1 MAQVQLNIHNVFLGD
16 ILLRK
21 FAELD
26 QMISG
31 GLAGVFHY
39 SGSVNSYDDL
49 PKEGMKIGDTYNI
62 VTADPAKNI
71 AAGDN
76 LAWNGTSWDNLRG
89 INDLSAYYTAAQCD
103 ATFATK
109 ESLTTELAKKA
120 EKTHTHAIS
129 DVTNLQTELNKKANT
144 ADLTG
149 LAPLANPAFTGSA
162 TLGGKPIAT
171 TDQIPS
177 NYLPTTGGT
186 LTGALVVLAPTAD
199 MNPATKQYVDQLI
212 AGLQIS
218 NISGLQTALDQKQAS
233 GDYVANATYS
243 AKVTEFEGRLQALE
257 TASGS

>member
-1 MAQVQLNIHNVFLGD
+1 MAQVHLTIHNVFLAD

-26 QMISG
+26 QLISG
-31 GLAGVFHY
+31 GLAGVFRY
-39 SGSVNSYDDL
+39 SGSVNSYDNL
-49 PKEGMKIGDTYNI
+49 PKEGMKVGDTYNI
-62 VTADPAKNI
+62 VTADSAKKI

-89 INDLSAYYTAAQCD
+89 IIDLSAYYTAAQCD
-103 ATFATK
+103 STFATK

-129 DVTNLQTELNKKANT
+129 DVTDLQTKLNS
-144 ADLTG
+144 

-162 TLGGKPIAT
+162 TLGGKAIAT

-218 NISGLQTALDQKQAS
+218 SISGLQAALDEKQAS

-243 AKVTEFEGRLQALE
+243 AKVTELEGRLQVLE

>member
-1 MAQVQLNIHNVFLGD
+1 MAQVHLTIHNVFLAD

-26 QMISG
+26 QLISG
-31 GLAGVFHY
+31 GLAGVFRY

-49 PKEGMKIGDTYNI
+49 PEEGMKVGDTYNI
-62 VTADPAKNI
+62 VTADSAKKI

-89 INDLSAYYTAAQCD
+89 IIDLSAYYTAAQCD
-103 ATFATK
+103 STFATK

-129 DVTNLQTELNKKANT
+129 DVTNLQTKL
-144 ADLTG
+144 DS
-149 LAPLANPAFTGSA
+149 LAPLANPAFTGSV
-162 TLGGKPIAT
+162 TLGGKPVAT

-177 NYLPTTGGT
+177 NYLPITGGT

-212 AGLQIS
+212 ASLQIS
-218 NISGLQTALDQKQAS
+218 SISGLQAALDEKQAS
-233 GDYVANATYS
+233 GDYVVNTTYS
-243 AKVTEFEGRLQALE
+243 AKVTELEGRLQALE

>member
-1 MAQVQLNIHNVFLGD
+1 MAQVQLTIHNVFLAD

-26 QMISG
+26 QLISG

-49 PKEGMKIGDTYNI
+49 PEEGMKIGDTYNI

-76 LAWNGTSWDNLRG
+76 LAWNGTSWDNFRG

-103 ATFATK
+103 STFATK

-129 DVTNLQTELNKKANT
+129 DVTNLQTKL
-144 ADLTG
+144 DG

-162 TLGGKPIAT
+162 TLGGKTIAT

-177 NYLPTTGGT
+177 NYLPTSGGT
-186 LTGALVVLAPTAD
+186 LTGALIVLAPTAD

-212 AGLQIS
+212 SGLQIS
-218 NISGLQTALDQKQAS
+218 SISGLQAALNEKQAS
-233 GDYVANATYS
+233 GDYVTNATYS
-243 AKVTEFEGRLQALE
+243 AKVTELEGRLQVLE
-257 TASGS
+257 SPTGS

>member
-1 MAQVQLNIHNVFLGD
+1 MAQVQLNIHNVFLAD
-16 ILLRK
+16 MLLRK

-120 EKTHTHAIS
+120 EKTRRRN
-129 DVTNLQTELNKKANT
+129 DV
-144 ADLTG
+144 
-149 LAPLANPAFTGSA
+149 
-162 TLGGKPIAT
+162 
-171 TDQIPS
+171 
-177 NYLPTTGGT
+177 
-186 LTGALVVLAPTAD
+186 
-199 MNPATKQYVDQLI
+199 
-212 AGLQIS
+212 
-218 NISGLQTALDQKQAS
+218 QA
-233 GDYVANATYS
+233 
-243 AKVTEFEGRLQALE
+243 
-257 TASGS
+257 

>member
-1 MAQVQLNIHNVFLGD
+1 MAQVQLTIHNVFLAD

-26 QMISG
+26 QLISG

-49 PKEGMKIGDTYNI
+49 PEEGMKIGDTYNI
-62 VTADPAKNI
+62 VTANKEKNI

-89 INDLSAYYTAAQCD
+89 IIDLSAYYTAAQCD
-103 ATFATK
+103 SKFATK
-109 ESLTTELAKKA
+109 ESLTAELAKKA

-144 ADLTG
+144 ADLSS

-162 TLGGKPIAT
+162 TLGGKTIAT

-186 LTGALVVLAPTAD
+186 LTGALIVLAPTGD

-212 AGLQIS
+212 AGLRIS
-218 NISGLQTALDQKQAS
+218 NISGLQNALDQKQAS
-233 GDYVANATYS
+233 GDYVTNTTYS
-243 AKVTEFEGRLQALE
+243 AKVSEIEGRLNALE
-257 TASGS
+257 APGS

>member
-1 MAQVQLNIHNVFLGD
+1 MAQVQLTIHNVFLAD

-26 QMISG
+26 QLISG

-49 PKEGMKIGDTYNI
+49 PEEGMKIGDTYNI

-76 LAWNGTSWDNLRG
+76 LAWNGTNWDNLRG

-103 ATFATK
+103 STFATK

-129 DVTNLQTELNKKANT
+129 DVTNLQTELNKKAN
-144 ADLTG
+144 ASDLTG

-162 TLGGKPIAT
+162 TLGGKTIAT

-186 LTGALVVLAPTAD
+186 LTGALVVLAPTGD

-212 AGLQIS
+212 AGLQNS
-218 NISGLQTALDQKQAS
+218 NISVLQNALDEKQAS
-233 GDYVANATYS
+233 GDYVTNATYS
-243 AKVTEFEGRLQALE
+243 AKVTELEGRLQVLE
-257 TASGS
+257 APGS

>member
-1 MAQVQLNIHNVFLGD
+1 MAQVQLTIHNVFLAD

-26 QMISG
+26 QLISG

-49 PKEGMKIGDTYNI
+49 PEEGMKIGDTYNI
-62 VTADPAKNI
+62 VTADKEKNI

-89 INDLSAYYTAAQCD
+89 IIDLSAYYTVAQCD
-103 ATFATK
+103 SKFATK
-109 ESLTTELAKKA
+109 ESLTAELAKKA
-120 EKTHTHAIS
+120 EKTHIHAIS
-129 DVTNLQTELNKKANT
+129 DVTALQTELNKKANT
-144 ADLTG
+144 SDLSD

-162 TLGGKPIAT
+162 TLGGKAIAT

-177 NYLPTTGGT
+177 DYLPTTGGT
-186 LTGALVVLAPTAD
+186 LTGALIVLAPTGD

-212 AGLQIS
+212 AGLRIS
-218 NISGLQTALDQKQAS
+218 NISGLQNALDQKQAS
-233 GDYVANATYS
+233 GDYVTNTTYS
-243 AKVTEFEGRLQALE
+243 AKVSEIEGRLNALE
-257 TASGS
+257 APGS

>member
-1 MAQVQLNIHNVFLGD
+1 MAQDQLTIHNVFLAD

-26 QMISG
+26 QLISG

-49 PKEGMKIGDTYNI
+49 PEEGMKIGDTYNI
-62 VTADPAKNI
+62 VTANKEKNI

-89 INDLSAYYTAAQCD
+89 IIDLSAYYTAAQCD
-103 ATFATK
+103 SKFATK
-109 ESLTTELAKKA
+109 ESLTAELAKKA

-129 DVTNLQTELNKKANT
+129 DVTDLQIELNKKANT
-144 ADLTG
+144 ADLSG

-162 TLGGKPIAT
+162 TLGGKAIAT

-186 LTGALVVLAPTAD
+186 LTGALIVLAPTGD

-218 NISGLQTALDQKQAS
+218 NISGLQNALDQKQAS
-233 GDYVANATYS
+233 GDYVTNTTYS
-243 AKVTEFEGRLQALE
+243 AKVSEIEGRLNALE
-257 TASGS
+257 APGS

>member
-1 MAQVQLNIHNVFLGD
+1 MAQVHLTIHNVFLAD

-26 QMISG
+26 QLISG

-49 PKEGMKIGDTYNI
+49 PEEGMKIGDTYNI

-76 LAWNGTSWDNLRG
+76 LAWNGISWDNLRG

-103 ATFATK
+103 SKFVTK

-129 DVTNLQTELNKKANT
+129 DVTDLQTKLNS
-144 ADLTG
+144 

-218 NISGLQTALDQKQAS
+218 SISGLQAALDEKQAS

-243 AKVTEFEGRLQALE
+243 AKVTELERRLQVLE
-257 TASGS
+257 TASGG

>member
-1 MAQVQLNIHNVFLGD
+1 MAQVQLTIHNVFLAD

-26 QMISG
+26 QLISG
-31 GLAGVFHY
+31 GLAGVFRY
-39 SGSVNSYDDL
+39 SGSVNSYNDL
-49 PKEGMKIGDTYNI
+49 PEEGMKIGDTYNI
-62 VTADPAKNI
+62 VTANKEKNI

-89 INDLSAYYTAAQCD
+89 IIDLSAYYTAVQCD
-103 ATFATK
+103 STFATK

-120 EKTHTHAIS
+120 EKTHTHTIS
-129 DVTNLQTELNKKANT
+129 DVTNLQTELNKKANA
-144 ADLTG
+144 ADLSG

-162 TLGGKPIAT
+162 TLGGKAIAT

-186 LTGALVVLAPTAD
+186 LTGALVVLAPTGN

-218 NISGLQTALDQKQAS
+218 NISGLQNALDQKQAS
-233 GDYVANATYS
+233 GNYVTNATYS
-243 AKVTEFEGRLQALE
+243 AKVSEIEGRLDALE
-257 TASGS
+257 TPGS

>member
-1 MAQVQLNIHNVFLGD
+1 MAQTQLTIHNVFLAD

-49 PKEGMKIGDTYNI
+49 PEEGMKIGDTYNI

-89 INDLSAYYTAAQCD
+89 INDLSAYYTAVQCD
-103 ATFATK
+103 SKFVTK

-129 DVTNLQTELNKKANT
+129 DVTDLQTKLNS
-144 ADLTG
+144 

-199 MNPATKQYVDQLI
+199 MNPTTKQYVDQLI

-218 NISGLQTALDQKQAS
+218 NISGLQAALDQKQAS

-243 AKVTEFEGRLQALE
+243 AKVTELEGRLQALE

>member
-1 MAQVQLNIHNVFLGD
+1 MAQVQLTIHNVFLAD

-26 QMISG
+26 QLISG
-31 GLAGVFHY
+31 GLAGVFRY
-39 SGSVNSYDDL
+39 SGSINSYDDL
-49 PKEGMKIGDTYNI
+49 PEEGMKIGDTYNI
-62 VTADPAKNI
+62 AT
-71 AAGDN
+71 GDN

-89 INDLSAYYTAAQCD
+89 IIDLSAYYTAAQCD
-103 ATFATK
+103 STFATK

-120 EKTHTHAIS
+120 EKTHTRAIS
-129 DVTNLQTELNKKANT
+129 DVTDLQTELNKKAN
-144 ADLTG
+144 ASDLSS

-162 TLGGKPIAT
+162 TLGGKAIAT

-186 LTGALVVLAPTAD
+186 LTGALVVLAPTGD

-218 NISGLQTALDQKQAS
+218 NISGLQNALDQKQAS
-233 GDYVANATYS
+233 GDYVTNATYS
-243 AKVTEFEGRLQALE
+243 AKVSEIEGRLDALE
-257 TASGS
+257 APGS

>member
-1 MAQVQLNIHNVFLGD
+1 MAQVQLTIHNVFLAD

-26 QMISG
+26 QLISG

-49 PKEGMKIGDTYNI
+49 PEEGMKIGDTYNI
-62 VTADPAKNI
+62 ITANPEQNI

-103 ATFATK
+103 SKFATK

-129 DVTNLQTELNKKANT
+129 DVTNLQTELNKKANVT
-144 ADLTG
+144 DLSG

-162 TLGGKPIAT
+162 TLGGKAIAT

-186 LTGALVVLAPTAD
+186 LTGALVVLAPTGD

-218 NISGLQTALDQKQAS
+218 NISGLQNALDQKQAS
-233 GDYVANATYS
+233 GDYVTNATYS
-243 AKVTEFEGRLQALE
+243 AKVTELEGRLQVLE
-257 TASGS
+257 DSTGS

>member
-1 MAQVQLNIHNVFLGD
+1 MAQTQLTIHNVFLAD

-49 PKEGMKIGDTYNI
+49 PEEGMKIGDTYNI

-103 ATFATK
+103 SKFVTK
-109 ESLTTELAKKA
+109 ESLTAELAKKA

-129 DVTNLQTELNKKANT
+129 DVTDLQTKLNS
-144 ADLTG
+144 

-186 LTGALVVLAPTAD
+186 LTGALVILAPTAD

-218 NISGLQTALDQKQAS
+218 NISGLQAALDEKQAS
-233 GDYVANATYS
+233 GDYVVNATYS
-243 AKVTEFEGRLQALE
+243 AKVTELEGRLQALE

>member
-1 MAQVQLNIHNVFLGD
+1 MAQVQLTIHNVFLAD

-26 QMISG
+26 QLISG

-49 PKEGMKIGDTYNI
+49 PEEGMKIGDTYNI
-62 VTADPAKNI
+62 VTANKEKNI

-89 INDLSAYYTAAQCD
+89 IIDLSAYYTAAQCD
-103 ATFATK
+103 SKFVTK
-109 ESLTTELAKKA
+109 ESLTAELAKKA

-144 ADLTG
+144 ADLSG
-149 LAPLANPAFTGSA
+149 LAPLTNPAFTGSA
-162 TLGGKPIAT
+162 TLGGKAIAT

-186 LTGALVVLAPTAD
+186 LTGALIVLTPTGD

-218 NISGLQTALDQKQAS
+218 NISGLQNALDQKQVS
-233 GDYVANATYS
+233 GDYVTNTTYS
-243 AKVTEFEGRLQALE
+243 AKVSEIEERLNALE
-257 TASGS
+257 APGS

>member
-1 MAQVQLNIHNVFLGD
+1 MTQVQLTIHNVFLAN

-26 QMISG
+26 QLISG

-49 PKEGMKIGDTYNI
+49 PEEGMKIGDTYNI
-62 VTADPAKNI
+62 ITANKEQNI

-89 INDLSAYYTAAQCD
+89 IIDLSAYYTAAQCD
-103 ATFATK
+103 SKFATK

-129 DVTNLQTELNKKANT
+129 AVTNLQTELNKKANT
-144 ADLTG
+144 ADLSS

-162 TLGGKPIAT
+162 TLDGKTIVT

-177 NYLPTTGGT
+177 NYVTNT
-186 LTGALVVLAPTAD
+186 
-199 MNPATKQYVDQLI
+199 
-212 AGLQIS
+212 
-218 NISGLQTALDQKQAS
+218 
-233 GDYVANATYS
+233 TYS
-243 AKVTEFEGRLQALE
+243 AKVSEIEGRLNALE
-257 TASGS
+257 TPGS

>member
-1 MAQVQLNIHNVFLGD
+1 MAQVQLTIHNVFLAD

-26 QMISG
+26 QLISG

-49 PKEGMKIGDTYNI
+49 PEEGMKIGDTYNI
-62 VTADPAKNI
+62 VTANKEKNI

-76 LAWNGTSWDNLRG
+76 LAWNGTNWDNLRG
-89 INDLSAYYTAAQCD
+89 IIDLSAYYTAAQCD
-103 ATFATK
+103 STFATK

-120 EKTHTHAIS
+120 EKTHTHTIS
-129 DVTNLQTELNKKANT
+129 NVTNLQTELNKKANAT
-144 ADLTG
+144 DLAG

-162 TLGGKPIAT
+162 TLGGKTIAT

-186 LTGALVVLAPTAD
+186 LTGALVVLAPTGD

-218 NISGLQTALDQKQAS
+218 NISGLQNALDQKQAS
-233 GDYVANATYS
+233 GDYVINATYS
-243 AKVTEFEGRLQALE
+243 AKVSEIEGRLDALE
-257 TASGS
+257 SPGS